1 MLFIYIFICKIFNLL
16 IFSYKKLYMKERL
29 LSFLEYLDIGQ
40 NKFAQNVGLSAG
52 FVNNLGDNISSKS
65 LNKILEVYPQLN
77 EKWLLKGE
85 GSMLKPSV
93 SQNATGDGS
102 INNNIY
108 GDVNGNMTISHNDFS
123 NLLEMQKGNL
133 EIQKELNERL
143 KTSQNQIDTL
153 LEILK
158 NK

>member
-1 MLFIYIFICKIFNLL
+1 
-16 IFSYKKLYMKERL
+16 MKDRL
-29 LSFLEYLDIGQ
+29 LLFLDHLDIGQ

-65 LNKILEVYPQLN
+65 LHKILEVYPQLN
-77 EKWLLKGE
+77 ERWLLTGE
-85 GSMLKPSV
+85 GDMLKPV
-93 SQNATGDGS
+93 ILQKSQGDGS
-102 INNNIY
+102 VNNNIY

>member
-1 MLFIYIFICKIFNLL
+1 MRFIYFFICKVFNLL

>member
-1 MLFIYIFICKIFNLL
+1 MRFIYFFIYKVFNLL

-85 GSMLKPSV
+85 GCMLKPSV
-93 SQNATGDGS
+93 SQNTTGDGS